1 MNRAERLLD
10 LAAARFR
17 PHFLV
22 YLGTA
27 LAMFALAAATGWRWM
42 WWPMLVWGIV
52 LLVHYLVYKTRT
64 VDERW
69 VDERTE
75 ELHLK
80 SYDRDHIQSIRST
93 HGRDDTPGG
102 DPGRRDPG

>member
-1 MNRAERLLD
+1 MKQAERLLQ
-10 LAAARFR
+10 LAVTGFR

-22 YLGTA
+22 FLAAA
-27 LAMFALAAATGWRWM
+27 LAILALAAATDWSWLY
-42 WWPMLVWGIV
+42 WLPLVWGIP
-52 LLVHYLVYKTRT
+52 LLVHYLIYKART
-64 VDERW
+64 VDDRW

-80 SYDRDHIQSIRST
+80 SYDRDHIQNIRAA

-102 DPGRRDPG
+102 DSGHR